1 MKNAIFFIMIS
12 SWLMSCGL
20 QTEDYYFNLEDFK
33 EAKVYK
39 LVCAENPGYTT
50 YLELQ
55 SDPETQTLT
64 TITYGSDRLIKSR
77 QVEKFTNDGAELVSF
92 TGYYIAEGKE
102 ITDEN
107 TILENQVM
115 LWSVSN
121 APFSY
126 KIQSQNPMMD
136 GGTAERQR
144 SYVNNGHVDVMGEKY
159 KVLIFK
165 DAYHYNHDS
174 AIYINHMYYAEGLG
188 LVMVDFE
195 REGVLFTL
203 KLEEILSL
211 EEWKQL
217 LKE

>member
-1 MKNAIFFIMIS
+1 MKNVLFFIMIS
-12 SWLMSCGL
+12 GLLMSCGL
-20 QTEDYYFNLEDFK
+20 QTREYYFNLEDFK

-39 LVCAENPGYTT
+39 LVCEENPDYNT
-50 YLELQ
+50 YLELK
-55 SDPETQTLT
+55 SDPGAQTLT
-64 TITYGSDRLIKSR
+64 TITYGSDKVIKSK
-77 QVEKFTNDGAELVSF
+77 QIEQFTGEGTELVSF
-92 TGYYIAEGKE
+92 TGYYRVEGEE
-102 ITDEN
+102 IIDEN
-107 TILENQVM
+107 TVLENQVM

-144 SYVNNGHVDVMGEKY
+144 SYVNNGHVDIMGEKY

-165 DAYHYNHDS
+165 DEYHYNYDS
-174 AIYINHMYYAEGLG
+174 AIYVNHMYYAEGLG

-195 REGVLFTL
+195 RGGVLYTLRLEEVLTL
-203 KLEEILSL
+203 K
-211 EEWKQL
+211 EWEQL